1 MMIMR
6 DKLQDAET
14 DLKLARV
21 QFHKSKKQLWKV
33 VPWPSRAGAGVREVI
48 KVEMSMEWQEKMDT
62 MTRSVNFLVDK
73 FRRGWL
79 EEVPNPWRGVKV
91 TDAALGDGLQLPQ
104 AFLSEGVGQIT
115 PAAKEVLQL
124 PPKTAIFP
132 KITIKDEVVK
142 AVEVKA
148 RWELMEREEML
159 RSGQTREE
167 AMEEERAET
176 QVHDKQANTL
186 RLHKVRVTSL
196 TWDQNMYQEKKNP
209 LW

>member
-1 MMIMR
+1 MSKVEKLGMRLAKEANGGRRGPAEERELSRTIRRKVMMIMR

-73 FRRGWL
+73 FRRGRL

-91 TDAALGDGLQLPQ
+91 TAQL
-104 AFLSEGVGQIT
+104 
-115 PAAKEVLQL
+115 
-124 PPKTAIFP
+124 
-132 KITIKDEVVK
+132 
-142 AVEVKA
+142 
-148 RWELMEREEML
+148 
-159 RSGQTREE
+159 
-167 AMEEERAET
+167 
-176 QVHDKQANTL
+176 
-186 RLHKVRVTSL
+186 
-196 TWDQNMYQEKKNP
+196 
-209 LW
+209 